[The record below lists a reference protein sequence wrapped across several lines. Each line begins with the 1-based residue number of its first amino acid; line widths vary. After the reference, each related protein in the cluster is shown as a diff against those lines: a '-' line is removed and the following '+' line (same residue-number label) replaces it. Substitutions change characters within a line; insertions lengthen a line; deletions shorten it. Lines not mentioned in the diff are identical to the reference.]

1 MDASVAADNLGE
13 VAVAERVGERAAS
26 RLVELRSLFGA
37 DLAYVERELAKD
49 SKDGV
54 APATDAAAHLL
65 TAGGKRVRPLC
76 VLLSAACFG
85 KDDASESARPA
96 FGGSA
101 TRDLAVVAE
110 LVHLAT
116 LLHDDVVDDADTR
129 RGAIVARKVWGNAVS
144 VLAGDLLL
152 THALERTAAAAP
164 KNDGGAT
171 MTELLATLRRLVD
184 GEVIQLRGRTRVDPS
199 ESVYFA
205 IVEGKTASLFSWA
218 ARAGARSGGATAA
231 QIDAL
236 GSFGRNVGVAFQL
249 VDDALDYCG
258 DVSLTGKKL
267 LGDLREGKVTLPLI
281 VAIAQRPELSR
292 ALDAAREGDDGA
304 ADELFAAVT
313 ACRGA
318 DVARTRAAKHTT
330 AALAALATLPPSR
343 ARDLLGALATEL
355 TSRAF

>member
-1 MDASVAADNLGE
+1 MEASVAAEKLGE

-65 TAGGKRVRPLC
+65 MAGGKRVRPLC

-85 KDDASESARPA
+85 PDEA
-96 FGGSA
+96 A

-164 KNDGGAT
+164 GPT
-171 MTELLATLRRLVD
+171 MTELIATLRRLVD
-184 GEVIQLRGRTRVDPS
+184 GEVIQLRGRTRVDPT
-199 ESVYFA
+199 ESVYFS

-218 ARAGARSGGATAA
+218 ARAGARSGGASIA

-249 VDDALDYCG
+249 VDDALDYQG
-258 DVSLTGKKL
+258 DPAQTGKKL

-281 VAIAQRPELSR
+281 AAIEARPELSR
-292 ALDAAREGDDGA
+292 ALDAAREGDDDA
-304 ADELFAAVT
+304 AGELFAAVT
-313 ACRGA
+313 ACHGA
-318 DVARTRAAKHTT
+318 ETARARARRHTNT
-330 AALAALATLPPSR
+330 ALAALATLPPSR

>member
-1 MDASVAADNLGE
+1 MEASVAAEKLAE

-26 RLVELRSLFGA
+26 RLVELRALFGA
-37 DLAYVERELAKD
+37 DLAFVERELAKD

-65 TAGGKRVRPLC
+65 RAGGKRVRPLC
-76 VLLSAACFG
+76 VLLSAACFHG
-85 KDDASESARPA
+85 KDEAS
-96 FGGSA
+96 
-101 TRDLAVVAE
+101 RDLAVVAE

-164 KNDGGAT
+164 GEA
-171 MTELLATLRRLVD
+171 MTELIATLRRLVD
-184 GEVIQLRGRTRVDPS
+184 GEVIQLRGRTRIDPS

-218 ARAGARSGGATAA
+218 ARAGARSGGATTA

-236 GSFGRNVGVAFQL
+236 GDFGRHVGVAFQL

-258 DVSLTGKKL
+258 DPAHTGKKL

-281 VAIAQRPELSR
+281 VAIAARPELSR
-292 ALDAAREGDDGA
+292 ALDAARSGDDGA
-304 ADELFAAVT
+304 AGELFAAVS
-313 ACRGA
+313 ACHGA
-318 DVARTRAAKHTT
+318 DVARARATKHTKT
-330 AALAALATLPPSR
+330 ALAALATLPPSR
-343 ARDLLGALATEL
+343 ARDLLAALATEL
-355 TSRAF
+355 TSRAW